1 MTFTTAAA
9 ELQAGLVELRR
20 ALHREPEIGL
30 DLPLTQQKILAA
42 LEGLPL
48 EISTGRSL
56 SSVVAVLRGGRRG
69 PAVLLR
75 GDMDALPVTEDS
87 GVDYSST
94 IPGVMQACGHD
105 LHVTMLVGAARL
117 LSAVKDDLAGD
128 VVFMFQP
135 GEEGQGGAM
144 EMIDEGVLDAAGE
157 RAIAAYGIH
166 VTTNVPQGVFRS
178 RPGILQAAVDEI
190 LVRVVGRG
198 GHGSAPHEALDPI
211 PAACEMVTALQAM
224 VTRRFNIFDPV
235 VVTVGSFHA
244 GTKSNIIPDDA
255 RFDVTLRTFSVA
267 SRETMRVEAVRLL
280 ESIAAAHGLRADV
293 DYEPGYPPTVNNADE
308 LAFARDTVTDVF
320 GDGRFELMADPIAG
334 AEDFSYVLERV
345 PGCFIFY
352 GTPAEGADPLAT
364 ASNHSAHAV
373 FDDRWLGD
381 GAALL
386 AELAARK
393 LASAGGSAP
402 RA

>member
-1 MTFTTAAA
+1 MTFATAATEIQP
-9 ELQAGLVELRR
+9 ELVDLRR

-30 DLPLTQQKILAA
+30 DLPLTQRKILDA
-42 LEGLPL
+42 LAGLPL
-48 EISTGRSL
+48 EISTGTSL

-87 GVDYSST
+87 GVEYAST
-94 IPGVMQACGHD
+94 IRGVMQACGHD

-117 LSAVKDDLAGD
+117 LSAVKDDLPGD

-144 EMIDEGVLDAAGE
+144 AMIDEGVLDAAGV
-157 RAIAAYGIH
+157 RPVAAFGLH
-166 VTTNVPQGVFRS
+166 VTTNVPQGVFQT

-190 LVRVVGRG
+190 LVRVVGSG
-198 GHGSAPHEALDPI
+198 GHGSAPHEAHDPI
-211 PAACEMVTALQAM
+211 PAACEMVLALQTM
-224 VTRRFNIFDPV
+224 VTRRFSIFDPV

-255 RFDVTLRTFSVA
+255 RFDVTLRTFSAA
-267 SRETMRVEAVRLL
+267 SRETMRTEAVRLI
-280 ESIAAAHGLRADV
+280 ESIATAHGLRAEV
-293 DYEPGYPPTVNNADE
+293 DFEPGYPPTVNDADE
-308 LAFARDTVTDVF
+308 MAFARDTVTEVF
-320 GDGRFELMADPIAG
+320 GADRFQLMADPIAG

-345 PGCFIFY
+345 PGCFLFY
-352 GTPAEGADPLAT
+352 GTPAEGADPKAT

-373 FDDRWLGD
+373 FDDQWLGD

-386 AELAARK
+386 AELAMRK
-393 LASAGGSAP
+393 LTASA
-402 RA
+402 

>member
-1 MTFTTAAA
+1 MTCATAAT
-9 ELQAGLVELRR
+9 EIQPELVELRR

-30 DLPLTQQKILAA
+30 DLPLTQRKILDA
-42 LEGLPL
+42 LAGLPL
-48 EISTGRSL
+48 EVHTGAGL

-87 GVDYSST
+87 GVDYAST
-94 IPGVMQACGHD
+94 ISGVMQACGHD

-117 LSAVKDDLAGD
+117 LSEVRDQLAGD

-144 EMIDEGVLDAAGE
+144 AMIDEGVLDAAGA
-157 RAIAAYGIH
+157 RAIAAFGLH
-166 VTTNVPQGVFRS
+166 VSTNVPQGVFRS

-190 LVRVVGRG
+190 LVRVVGAG
-198 GHGSAPHEALDPI
+198 GHGSSPHEAHDPI

-224 VTRRFNIFDPV
+224 VSRRFNIFDPV

-255 RFDVTLRTFSVA
+255 RFDVTLRSFSPD
-267 SRETMRVEAVRLL
+267 SRATLRTEAVRLI
-280 ESIAAAHGLRADV
+280 ESIATAHGLRAEV
-293 DYEPGYPPTVNNADE
+293 DYQPGYPPTVNDADE
-308 LAFARDTVTDVF
+308 LAFARETVTEVF
-320 GDGRFELMADPIAG
+320 GAERFELMADPIAG
-334 AEDFSYVLERV
+334 AEDFSYVLERI
-345 PGCFIFY
+345 PGCFLFY
-352 GTPAEGADPLAT
+352 GTPAEGADHTTA

-393 LASAGGSAP
+393 LAASA
-402 RA
+402 